1 VIFRFGLRLHRRRCW
16 TTTAPVDAA
25 WMSGRI
31 PASTA
36 NFAINGDGA
45 QFHRSPK
52 LRYVGKRVAFRNI
65 RFKAV

>member
-1 VIFRFGLRLHRRRCW
+1 
-16 TTTAPVDAA
+16 
-25 WMSGRI
+25 MSGRI